1 MGGDHCGAVSDVLV
15 RSSLSRPRAPLT
27 VPVNAGSV
35 TTAIAVNN
43 VMYLLLKNPRCLSV
57 LREELDA
64 NLGDELV
71 SPYPKVRHL
80 PYLRACLDEAL
91 RIYPPTPFNLPR
103 STPAEGANIMGEWIA
118 GGTSVGMSSYVAHRD
133 EKIFPDPERFY
144 PERWLSEQGKE
155 IQPYFLTFSAGAR
168 GCLGRNISYLEQYIL
183 TATMVHRYDF
193 SLPSPT
199 WEQERYEH
207 FNHPP
212 GPLPL
217 QVSRRNPKAHA

>member
-1 MGGDHCGAVSDVLV
+1 
-15 RSSLSRPRAPLT
+15 
-27 VPVNAGSV
+27 
-35 TTAIAVNN
+35 
-43 VMYLLLKNPRCLSV
+43 MYLLLKNPRCLSV

-155 IQPYFLTFSAGAR
+155 IQPYFLTFSAG
-168 GCLGRNISYLEQYIL
+168 
-183 TATMVHRYDF
+183 
-193 SLPSPT
+193 
-199 WEQERYEH
+199 
-207 FNHPP
+207 
-212 GPLPL
+212 GP
-217 QVSRRNPKAHA
+217 R